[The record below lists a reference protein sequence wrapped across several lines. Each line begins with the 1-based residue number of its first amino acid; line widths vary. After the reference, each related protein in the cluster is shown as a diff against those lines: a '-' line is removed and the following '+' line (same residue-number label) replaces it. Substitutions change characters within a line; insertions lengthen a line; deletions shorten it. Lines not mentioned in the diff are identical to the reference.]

1 MKVGEVMCAPGE
13 VTLNAG
19 RQVRTL
25 DVTNVGDRPVQ
36 VGSHFHFFEVN
47 RCLQFDRASTFGF
60 RLDIPSGSSVR
71 FEPGETRSV
80 RLVELGGA
88 RRVLGLNGLTQGPV
102 DEEGALDRA
111 LGRAGARGFLT
122 YTEGVAVG
130 FDGRK
135 YTLGRAASAS
145 EAGAPQDTDES
156 APAATGLGSGQN
168 PVDAPAADT
177 AGTDEERG

>member
-13 VTLNAG
+13 IALNAG

-47 RCLQFDRASTFGF
+47 RCLQFDRASAFGF

-71 FEPGETRSV
+71 FEPGETRQV

-88 RRVLGLNGLTQGPV
+88 RRVLGLNGLTQGVV
-102 DEEGALDRA
+102 DEPGALDRA
-111 LGRAGARGFLT
+111 LERADTRGFLA

-130 FDGRK
+130 FDGQT

-145 EAGAPQDTDES
+145 ETAAPQSAGES
-156 APAATGLGSGQN
+156 ASAAAGLGSGQD
-168 PVDAPAADT
+168 DAGVPATDA